1 MGSITA
7 CFVATAALVS
17 SKEASG
23 RESHT
28 RAFVR
33 FIRKYT
39 KRLYF
44 LSPFGGC
51 QIYVLISLAMSCLC
65 LWQLW
70 HEHL

>member
-23 RESHT
+23 RESLT

-33 FIRKYT
+33 FLEKFRK
-39 KRLYF
+39 LYF
-44 LSPFGGC
+44 YPFLGGC
-51 QIYVLISLAMSCLC
+51 QFYFTALAMSC
-65 LWQLW
+65 
-70 HEHL
+70 H